1 MATEREP
8 LAAAPQTA
16 EAPPPMTTD
25 TKRLE
30 AFSDGVFAVA
40 ITLLAL
46 NLRVPAASDLRDAH
60 GHLRDIFA
68 FLGSQWP
75 SYLAFVTSFLFILVM
90 WMNHHMLF
98 RLIGKADNL
107 LMILNGL
114 LLLFVVVVPFIT
126 ILLADYLQYNSRL
139 PVGENRRNQ
148 LEVAVV
154 YNGVYIVISIFFNA
168 LWRYASHENR
178 LLEETAHPDHVR
190 GVTDGYRWGAL
201 YYVAAL
207 LLALVSIPASLVLN
221 IALAIYF
228 ALPRTRQ
235 RKRTP
240 AATRTEPART
250 GRA

>member
-1 MATEREP
+1 
-8 LAAAPQTA
+8 
-16 EAPPPMTTD
+16 MTTD

-46 NLRVPAASDLRDAH
+46 NLRVPALSDLRAPH

-68 FLGSQWP
+68 FMGSQWP

-98 RLIGKADNL
+98 RLIGRADNL

-114 LLLFVVVVPFIT
+114 LLLLVTIVPFIT
-126 ILLADYLQYNSRL
+126 ILLANYLQFNAAL
-139 PVGENRRNQ
+139 PVAENRRNQ

-154 YNGVYIVISIFFNA
+154 YNGVYIVISIVFNA
-168 LWRYASHENR
+168 LWRYASHNSR
-178 LLEETAHPDHVR
+178 LLDEAAHPDHVR

-201 YYVAAL
+201 YYVVAL

-221 IALAIYF
+221 IALAVYF
-228 ALPRTRQ
+228 ALPRTR
-235 RKRTP
+235 RRRRVEAKTTTE
-240 AATRTEPART
+240 AAKT

>member
-1 MATEREP
+1 MSAEREP
-8 LAAAPQTA
+8 RRSMPLA
-16 EAPPPMTTD
+16 EDEPPPMTTD

-46 NLRVPAASDLRDAH
+46 NLRIPGTSDLRDAH
-60 GHLRDIFA
+60 GHSRDIFA
-68 FLGSQWP
+68 FMGSQWP
-75 SYLAFVTSFLFILVM
+75 SYLAFVASFLFILVM

-114 LLLFVVVVPFIT
+114 LLLFIVVVPFIT
-126 ILLADYLQYNSRL
+126 NLLADYLQFHAAL
-139 PVGENRRNQ
+139 TLGENRRNQ

-154 YNGVYIVISIFFNA
+154 YNGVYIVLSIFYNA
-168 LWRYASHENR
+168 LWRYASHDNR

-190 GVTDGYRWGAL
+190 RVTDGYRWGAL
-201 YYVAAL
+201 YYLAAL

-221 IALAIYF
+221 IALAVYF

-235 RKRTP
+235 RRRVS
-240 AATRTEPART
+240 AARRDERAST